1 MTGGR
6 SSAIA
11 PSTAELMPPCV
22 NVQSFDSFGAGF
34 LGASRAEVKAALILT
49 FGNAA
54 KVVILADALIEFQRN
69 QRCWVQGSTATSADV
84 FHFHLLWVVYGGGLS
99 SGHW

>member
-1 MTGGR
+1 
-6 SSAIA
+6 
-11 PSTAELMPPCV
+11 
-22 NVQSFDSFGAGF
+22 
-34 LGASRAEVKAALILT
+34 
-49 FGNAA
+49 
-54 KVVILADALIEFQRN
+54 VILAHALIEFQRN